1 MKKTIQNRYNETF
14 TFTFDVDNMTILW
27 EGNFTYHRVG
37 YPNDYSKA
45 FNSFIEDY
53 PERKFIKFH
62 EFKELIHEYDDENR
76 CFKFPKH
83 VGMVETLRDQINMVD
98 PSGGPY
104 ISVGDVI
111 NINNI
116 QLRVDSIKNA
126 DTGYLLTVSYV

>member
-14 TFTFDVDNMTILW
+14 TFTFDADNMTILW
-27 EGNFTYHRVG
+27 EGNFTYCRIG

-53 PERKFIKFH
+53 PEHEFVKFH
-62 EFKELIHEYDDENR
+62 EFKELIHEYDEENR
-76 CFKFPKH
+76 CFKFPKQAK
-83 VGMVETLRDQINMVD
+83 MIETLTDQIDMVD

-111 NINNI
+111 NINEI
-116 QLRVDSIKNA
+116 QLCVASMKNV
-126 DTGYLLTVSYV
+126 DTGYLLTVTYV